1 MCVENEF
8 VVRGSTRADRAEEFG
23 GPIPTH
29 GFGGGVTV
37 SKLFPPLCTCFSLSS
52 RANYHCFIKLFLV

>member
-8 VVRGSTRADRAEEFG
+8 VFRGSIREDRAEEFG

-29 GFGGGVTV
+29 GFGGGITV
-37 SKLFPPLCTCFSLSS
+37 NKLFPPSVPVSHYQVGLVIFLS
-52 RANYHCFIKLFLV
+52 